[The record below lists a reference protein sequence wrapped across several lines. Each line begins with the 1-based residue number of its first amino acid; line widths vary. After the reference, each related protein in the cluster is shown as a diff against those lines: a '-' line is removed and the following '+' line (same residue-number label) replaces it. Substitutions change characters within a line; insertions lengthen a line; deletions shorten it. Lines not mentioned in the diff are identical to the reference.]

1 MNRSNQNISAPAR
14 RVPCRLGKS
23 VVAASRI
30 LVRVALGLVLVQGAA
45 GAGAQTTIS
54 MNIDYAEGKYGEAEK
69 STTWTSPLIF
79 KHQAGP
85 LSVKLNVPYVRASG
99 VAVPGGD
106 RISSVKE
113 IQEGWGDIVT
123 SVLYD
128 VHDDASSGLVI
139 AIGAKAKW
147 ATANHSLDLL
157 TTGKNDYSLL
167 VNVLKPIGTIDLYG
181 TLGRTKKGDPDG
193 GNFADP
199 WFSTL
204 GFSHRLSGQAS
215 WGLIHDYRQKLTRSG
230 APVSEATL
238 FLETKFGKGYK
249 VQGYVVR
256 GFADASPDLGVG
268 MTLSIRF

>member
-1 MNRSNQNISAPAR
+1 MNRSNQNIPGPPY

-23 VVAASRI
+23 PVAASGI
-30 LVRVALGLVLVQGAA
+30 LVRAVLGLLVMHGAT
-45 GAGAQTTIS
+45 GVGAQTTLS

-69 STTWTSPLIF
+69 STTWTAPLIF

-123 SVLYD
+123 TVLYD
-128 VHDDASSGLVI
+128 VHDDTSSGLVI
-139 AIGAKAKW
+139 AIGAKAKL

-167 VNVLKPIGTIDLYG
+167 VDILKPIDAVDLYG

-193 GNFADP
+193 SNFADP
-199 WFSTL
+199 WFSTV
-204 GFSHRLSGQAS
+204 GFSHRLSGQTR

-238 FLETKFGKGYK
+238 FLETKFGQGYK
-249 VQGYVVR
+249 AQGYLVR

-268 MTLSIRF
+268 VTLSVRF